1 MKLSLTVSL
10 LFLFFVTNAQLPS
23 TDLYMLTMLNNGEKI
38 TMKDPVYLSGFNPD
52 GYNNQP
58 SFISPRELYV
68 TTDMYDK
75 NFTDIVM
82 LDLQNETFYRVT
94 ATDSIAEYSPTPK
107 AVHSYFS
114 TVRVEKD
121 GKTQSLWLYPE
132 NHQTYGK
139 RVLKDIGNVGYHCWL
154 SEEEV
159 ALFLVDNPM
168 QLAIGNIK
176 EDITQIVL
184 ENIGRCFRQNSDGNL
199 VFIHKVTPEKS
210 YIKLF
215 DAESNKVTSI
225 VEALAGSE
233 DFELLNDGTFIMG
246 KGSKLYKLNP
256 EQDENWQ
263 EIIDLAEFKITNIT
277 RLATSRNRLVLVDNP
292 K

>member
-10 LFLFFVTNAQLPS
+10 LFLFFVANTQLPS

-38 TMKDPVYLSGFNPD
+38 TMKDPVYISGFNPN

-58 SFISPRELYV
+58 SFINPRELYI

-75 NFTDIVM
+75 NFTDIVK
-82 LDLQNETFYRVT
+82 LDLQNEEYYRIT

-107 AVHSYFS
+107 AVQSYFS
-114 TVRVEKD
+114 AVRVEKD

-139 RVLKDIGNVGYHCWL
+139 RVLNDIGNVGYHCWL
-154 SEEEV
+154 SEDVV
-159 ALFLVDNPM
+159 ALFLVDEPM

-176 EDITQIVL
+176 EDVTQIVL
-184 ENIGRCFRQNSDGNL
+184 ENIGRCFRQNSEGNL
-199 VFIHKVTPEKS
+199 LFIHKVTPEIS
-210 YIKLF
+210 YIKSF
-215 DAESNKVTSI
+215 DIETNKIASI
-225 VEALAGSE
+225 TETLIGSE

-246 KGSKLYKLNP
+246 SGSKLYKLNP
-256 EQDENWQ
+256 EQDTSWQ
-263 EIIDLAEFKITNIT
+263 EVIDLADFEIMNIT
-277 RLATSRNRLVLVDNP
+277 RLAASRNRLVLVNSP